1 MTISSILLKLIN
13 SNRPKNIRESLLG
26 KGGDDS
32 LLGVPPCGV
41 TGCVHKRSRKE
52 AIEVDLQE
60 YRDILN
66 REVEGLPWRSS
77 G

>member
-1 MTISSILLKLIN
+1 
-13 SNRPKNIRESLLG
+13 
-26 KGGDDS
+26 
-32 LLGVPPCGV
+32 VPPRGV
-41 TGCVHKRSRKE
+41 TGCVQKRSRKE

-60 YRDILN
+60 YRDIHN